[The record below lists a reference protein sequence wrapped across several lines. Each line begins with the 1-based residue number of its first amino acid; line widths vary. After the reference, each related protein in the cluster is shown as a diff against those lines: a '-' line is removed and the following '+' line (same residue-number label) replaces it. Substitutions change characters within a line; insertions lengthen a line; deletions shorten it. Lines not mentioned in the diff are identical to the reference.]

1 MEIVPE
7 VESMLEQRIKPR
19 TLLGPGPSNPHPSVL
34 AAMSYPLIGH
44 LDPQFID
51 LMVKVQEDLRY
62 VFQTKNALT
71 IPVSGTGSAGMEAAL
86 CNFIDPGDRVLVGVN
101 GYFGERICDMAGR
114 YGAEVRRLERPWGEV
129 FTSEEIRTVLEG
141 HPAKIVC
148 LIHAETSTGALQPLE
163 DLASV
168 VHEHDGL
175 LLVDCVTSLGGVPFK
190 VDDWGIDIAYS
201 ATQKCLSVPP
211 GLAPLTVGP
220 RAMEVLNARKT
231 KVPNWYLDL
240 TMVGKYWGPERTY
253 HHTAPISMN
262 YALSEGLRLV
272 REEGLEAR
280 WARHQVNAEAL
291 TEGLLKLGLEPLI
304 PLEHRLPTLTTVR
317 IPEGVEDAAV
327 RRALLDRYG
336 IEIAGGLGIFAG
348 KVWRIG
354 LMGHSSRLEN
364 VTTLL
369 GALEHLLE

>member
-1 MEIVPE
+1 
-7 VESMLEQRIKPR
+7 MLEQRIKPR
-19 TLLGPGPSNPHPSVL
+19 ILLGPGPSNPHPSVL

-44 LDPQFID
+44 LDPQFIN

-62 VFQTKNALT
+62 VFQTKNPLT

-86 CNFIDPGDRVLVGVN
+86 CNFIDPGDGVLVGVN

-129 FTSEEIRTVLEG
+129 FDSEDIRSALEEK
-141 HPAKIVC
+141 PAKIVC
-148 LIHAETSTGALQPLE
+148 LIHAETSTGTLQPL
-163 DLASV
+163 DDMADV

-190 VDDWGIDIAYS
+190 FDDWGIDIAYS
-201 ATQKCLSVPP
+201 ASQKCLSVPP
-211 GLAPLTVGP
+211 GLAPITVGP
-220 RAMEVLNARKT
+220 RAMEVLHARKT

-280 WARHQVNAEAL
+280 WARHKANAEAL

-304 PLEHRLPTLTTVR
+304 PLERRLPTLTTVR
-317 IPEGVEDAAV
+317 IPEGAEDAAV
-327 RRALLDRYG
+327 RHALLDRYDV
-336 IEIAGGLGIFAG
+336 EIAGGLGIFAG

-369 GALEHLLE
+369 GALEQLLG